1 MKLILLLAFLPFITS
16 FPFLP
21 LLTTPPA
28 RPTALSA
35 SAERTYIMIK
45 PDGVQRGLIGDIIK
59 RFEDKGL
66 TMLGCKVRMA
76 NGGLLEEHYKDLVDK
91 VSLPSFNQVLFC
103 SIVHFISSFFSLKK
117 KAQPTDMPIIAKAQI
132 IFFLNLLFFSRA
144 SFWRRASIF
153 FLFIFILD

>member
-1 MKLILLLAFLPFITS
+1 MEVWAEQTEEKYTKSGQRMKLILLLAFLPFITS

-103 SIVHFISSFFSLKK
+103 SIVHFISSFFSL
-117 KAQPTDMPIIAKAQI
+117 
-132 IFFLNLLFFSRA
+132 FFFFVSFFS
-144 SFWRRASIF
+144 F
-153 FLFIFILD
+153 FQPFSLVHQLTRIN